1 MTTKD
6 QEKMKRRDVQHGG
19 VAEIL
24 SKISPKRQEKV
35 RQVLEHPL
43 DYVLLSV
50 RKLAEKLDLDPS
62 TLLRTI
68 LAMGFAQYS
77 DFQRYLHE
85 LSVAHATSLDLT
97 RDAVVS
103 QKAPDAQIQEAIRQD
118 QQNLR
123 ALFHGIDVNRA
134 SSLAT
139 RFYSARR
146 IILFGGDAAES
157 LVRYFEYQL
166 NVLGLPV
173 VSATSPGS
181 TVHIARSVGKSDLVI
196 AMSFRRALRQT
207 VEGLQHSRA
216 AGAYCIGITDTSI
229 SAIARCSNEY
239 FLVSTDAPF
248 GISYVAPMS
257 LLNAIVSGIAFHQPK
272 RTMALLREL
281 DKEQRTGY
289 RWHDKE
295 EHSVSKGDPARGF

>member
-1 MTTKD
+1 MQARVQNKNG
-6 QEKMKRRDVQHGG
+6 RPDVPHEG

-24 SKISPKRQEKV
+24 SRIRPKRQEMV

-50 RKLAEKLDLDPS
+50 RKMAEKLNLDPS

-68 LAMGFAQYS
+68 LAMGFPQYS

-97 RDAVVS
+97 GDAVIS
-103 QKAPDAQIQEAIRQD
+103 EKAPEAQIQAAVRQD

-123 ALFHGIDVNRA
+123 ALFHGLDVNRA
-134 SSLAT
+134 SALAP

-146 IILFGGDAAES
+146 IVLFGGDAAES
-157 LVRYFEYQL
+157 LVHYFEYQL

-173 VSATSPGS
+173 VSAVSAGS
-181 TVHIARSVGKSDLVI
+181 TIHLARAVAKSDLVI

-207 VEGLQHSRA
+207 VDGLQQSRA
-216 AGAYCIGITDTSI
+216 AGAYCVGITDTSI

-248 GISYVAPMS
+248 GVSYVAPMS
-257 LLNAIVSGIAFHQPK
+257 LLNALVSSIAFHQPK

-295 EHSVSKGDPARGF
+295 EHPITKKDRTRVF